1 MTTTGPTNPGYGY
14 SAPVEST
21 PMPISDD
28 PWTSTHPQNPSMTDS
43 QLRQR
48 VVHTQLFKLI
58 EMDDGPQRRTELWI
72 SEADWM
78 GRERLRHLEH
88 FFNEI
93 VGHVKDKWGHSIY
106 EWREAV
112 ISGSKRCP
120 MNFIKL
126 KKQPTLLTTRMDD
139 DEADDTSAMGHPP
152 DTHEVP
158 SVPLQNSQL
167 AHLYDVLIQD
177 PEFNAPIL
185 DVRQA
190 PPQNPAESNVRL
202 LTREGL
208 AQLGSHL
215 AINANIMAQSVGA
228 EAEIPD

>member
-126 KKQPTLLTTRMDD
+126 NHQELETTN
-139 DEADDTSAMGHPP
+139 TP
-152 DTHEVP
+152 DK
-158 SVPLQNSQL
+158 
-167 AHLYDVLIQD
+167 
-177 PEFNAPIL
+177 
-185 DVRQA
+185 
-190 PPQNPAESNVRL
+190 
-202 LTREGL
+202 
-208 AQLGSHL
+208 
-215 AINANIMAQSVGA
+215 
-228 EAEIPD
+228 PDG

>member
-1 MTTTGPTNPGYGY
+1 
-14 SAPVEST
+14 
-21 PMPISDD
+21 
-28 PWTSTHPQNPSMTDS
+28 
-43 QLRQR
+43 
-48 VVHTQLFKLI
+48 
-58 EMDDGPQRRTELWI
+58 
-72 SEADWM
+72 
-78 GRERLRHLEH
+78 
-88 FFNEI
+88 
-93 VGHVKDKWGHSIY
+93 
-106 EWREAV
+106 
-112 ISGSKRCP
+112 
-120 MNFIKL
+120 
-126 KKQPTLLTTRMDD
+126 MDD

-215 AINANIMAQSVGA
+215 AINANIMAQNVGA